1 MCIFALLG
9 WLHETIER
17 LLIIRGCSLKK
28 KTKGQTRKHN
38 MLMPLIANMHAVKR
52 KFQAEVNYAT
62 IKQGDTVILP
72 PSY

>member
-1 MCIFALLG
+1 MHIRSS
-9 WLHETIER
+9 R
-17 LLIIRGCSLKK
+17 LVTRNNREVVNHQRLFFKK

-52 KFQAEVNYAT
+52 KFQEEVDYAT

>member
-1 MCIFALLG
+1 MHIRSS
-9 WLHETIER
+9 R
-17 LLIIRGCSLKK
+17 LVTRNNREVVNHQRLFFKKK

-52 KFQAEVNYAT
+52 KFQAEVNYTT